1 MKQSL
6 HALLAALL
14 TTLAACAT
22 FGFASVNPGDSEAD
36 VVAKLGP
43 PTHRYQ
49 DGKDHLLEYMNGPF
63 GQTTYMA
70 RIGPEGRLIS
80 YEQVL
85 TTQKFG
91 TLPVG
96 QATKE
101 DVLRTVGAPSETIYL
116 TLSQLEVW
124 SYPYRESDVWD
135 SVMSIHFDNGGIVRR
150 LQNGPDPRRDP
161 DSRWPF
167 AFRRR

>member
-6 HALLAALL
+6 NALLAALL
-14 TTLAACAT
+14 TALAACAT

-36 VVAKLGP
+36 VVTKLGP

-70 RIGPEGRLIS
+70 RIGPDGTLIS

-85 TTQKFG
+85 TTQKFA

-101 DVLRTVGAPSETIYL
+101 DVLHTAGAPSKTPYFPL
-116 TLSQLEVW
+116 T
-124 SYPYRESDVWD
+124 
-135 SVMSIHFDNGGIVRR
+135 R
-150 LQNGPDPRRDP
+150 LQ
-161 DSRWPF
+161 
-167 AFRRR
+167 

>member
-6 HALLAALL
+6 HAVLAALL

-49 DGKDHLLEYMNGPF
+49 DGKDQLLEYMNGPF

-70 RIGPEGRLIS
+70 RIGPDGRLIS

-85 TTQKFG
+85 TTQKFA

-101 DVLRTVGAPSETIYL
+101 NVLHTVGAPSDTTYFP
-116 TLSQLEVW
+116 LSQREVW
-124 SYPYRESDVWD
+124 SYPYRESGVWD
-135 SVMSIHFDNGGIVRR
+135 SVMNIQFDNDGTVRGM
-150 LQNGPDPRRDP
+150 QNGPDPRRDP
-161 DSRWPF
+161 GSRWPF
-167 AFRRR
+167 AFRR